1 MVCIFKFH
9 GCAMIIAIPLF
20 GSEVSPRF
28 GCAALFLIARVE
40 EGRIVELKRIGMEES
55 NSIQRIRKVADW
67 KVNKLI
73 CGGIDGFC
81 TRILNGMG
89 IQVIPWAAGN
99 AQEALE
105 KHIAGLPASSHQKE
119 AFFMKKPKLS
129 PTAAVMV
136 VGAGI
141 GGIQTALD
149 LANSGFLV
157 HLVERSSGIGGVMP
171 QLDKTF
177 PTNECSL

>member
-1 MVCIFKFH
+1 
-9 GCAMIIAIPLF
+9 
-20 GSEVSPRF
+20 
-28 GCAALFLIARVE
+28 
-40 EGRIVELKRIGMEES
+40 MEES
-55 NSIQRIRKVADW
+55 NPIQRAKKLADW

-81 TRILNGMG
+81 TRILTGMG
-89 IQVIPWAAGN
+89 IEVIPWVTGN
-99 AQEALE
+99 AQEFLE
-105 KHIAGLPASSHQKE
+105 KQIAGLSNSSKE
-119 AFFMKKPKLS
+119 KAFFMEDSKSS

-141 GGIQTALD
+141 SGIQTALD

-157 HLVERSSGIGGVMP
+157 YLVERSSGIGGIMP

>member
-1 MVCIFKFH
+1 
-9 GCAMIIAIPLF
+9 MIIAMPLF

-28 GCAALFLIARVE
+28 DCAGQFLIARVE
-40 EGRIVELKRIGMEES
+40 EGRIIDLKQIGMAES
-55 NSIQRIRKVADW
+55 NPIQRARKLADW

-89 IQVIPWAAGN
+89 IQVIPWVAGN

-105 KHIAGLPASSHQKE
+105 KHIAGLSPSSQEK
-119 AFFMKKPKLS
+119 AFFMEDPKLS
-129 PTAAVMV
+129 PTGAVMV

-141 GGIQTALD
+141 SGIQAALD

-157 HLVERSSGIGGVMP
+157 HLVERSSGIGGIMP